1 LPGQAGRRDCHEA
14 LKGQLAQDVK
24 RKREYMLTVV
34 FDPLCS
40 NRDGKIESTSWRQY
54 QCRLV
59 KLGSALIVDSE
70 RTAMSSPNC
79 GGRTR
84 QDRILAF

>member
-1 LPGQAGRRDCHEA
+1 MP
-14 LKGQLAQDVK
+14 KY
-24 RKREYMLTVV
+24 RKFTQE
-34 FDPLCS
+34 
-40 NRDGKIESTSWRQY
+40 

-59 KLGSALIVDSE
+59 KLGSTLIVDSE
-70 RTAMSSPNC
+70 RTAMSSPDG